1 MSHIHILTLHRYYK
15 TSTCVHETDT
25 RGNCVKNGVHC
36 AFAHGAHD
44 MRKPECDVREIQNID
59 EEESGPG
66 EGLVDWNVCL
76 VTGCLYSHL
85 YTIVTDQSETS
96 V

>member
-1 MSHIHILTLHRYYK
+1 MVVTQSLRRYYK

-66 EGLVDWNVCL
+66 EGVGTLECL
-76 VTGCLYSHL
+76 LYLFDCFVFTHL
-85 YTIVTDQSETS
+85 LFDQSETS